1 MTEIRIVL
9 ANRDAIVISIDDNP
23 YIYTET
29 SGEWYDI
36 QLRLPATFSKKL
48 NKRIK
53 KEIRTIMDK
62 LNGMDNYTYYG

>member
-48 NKRIK
+48 NWYW
-53 KEIRTIMDK
+53 
-62 LNGMDNYTYYG
+62 YTTRNTDIGTTVI